1 MAITTLATLVL
12 ELTLTRIFSVV
23 FYYHFAFLA
32 ISVALFGLGIGGI
45 LSYIAAARTRNIFRT
60 IGMVS
65 LANSVVV
72 VAALAYL
79 LSPGAEIS
87 TLRLGAVYAVS
98 ALPFLG
104 AGTIISLA
112 LAETIERVDKV
123 YFFDLLGA
131 AGGCLA
137 LVPLLN
143 VLGGANTVIAVAVL
157 FAAAAGVW
165 FTVGAAIRYRIAAVS
180 VALLLAGLVA
190 FNAKARL
197 FDIRYA
203 KGHELSS
210 ERFVK
215 WNSFSRIAIAPE
227 KEGSPTWL
235 IYIDADASTG
245 IPNYDLDNLTEDE
258 RRGLLYDLP
267 GIPFLLRP
275 AAKTLVI
282 GPGGGWDIARAI
294 ASGSPD
300 VTGVEINPIIANTLM
315 RQRFPELS
323 RGIYL
328 RPEVRIFVEDARSFI
343 RRSNERY
350 QVIQATLVDTWA
362 STAAG
367 AFSLSENSLYTV
379 EAFVDYLKH
388 LTDHGLLAFTRW
400 GFDPPR
406 ESLRLVTLADE
417 ALRRIGEPEP
427 WRHVIVGRANVRL
440 IDDWGATDLVLI
452 SRKPFTGDD
461 IERATE
467 VLAEAGLDT
476 VYLPGDTEGSAF
488 AAFLRAPSRERFF
501 RDYPYDV
508 RPVTDDR
515 PFFFYTVQPRDIIE
529 YVRHAS
535 RASADRKINIA
546 VPVLFGLLFISLA
559 ATLLLLLLPPLLLRS
574 RLPKE
579 KGVRRFLL
587 YFVCVGAGYIL
598 IQVALIQKFVLFLG
612 QPTYALTVI
621 IFSMLISSGA
631 GSYFSRRFGTFELPR
646 LRTVLLIVFLLVSTL
661 ALALSPL
668 TTAGVGLPFGLRVLA
683 SVLLIIP
690 VGFVM
695 GMPFPSALARLEAW
709 HKPSVRWAWSLNAAA
724 SVLGSAAAVFLA
736 LYIGLRATLLV
747 GGLLYLG
754 ALAALSFAKAGARLA
769 APAP

>member
-1 MAITTLATLVL
+1 MAMTTLATLVL

-32 ISVALFGLGIGGI
+32 ISVALFGLGIGGM
-45 LSYIAAARTRNIFRT
+45 LSYVAAARSRNTFRT
-60 IGMVS
+60 IGVIS
-65 LANSVVV
+65 LANSAVV

-79 LSPGAEIS
+79 LSSGAGMS
-87 TLRLGAVYAVS
+87 TLRLGAVYAIS

-104 AGTIISLA
+104 AGAVISLA

-123 YFFDLLGA
+123 YFFDLMGA

-143 VLGGANTVIAVAVL
+143 VLGGANTVIAAGVL
-157 FAAAAGVW
+157 YAAAAGVW
-165 FTVGAAIRYRIAAVS
+165 FTVGAAIRWRIAAVA

-190 FNAKARL
+190 FNAKERL

-203 KGHELSS
+203 KGRELTA

-227 KEGSPTWL
+227 KQGSPTLL

-245 IPNYDLDNLTEDE
+245 IPSYDLDNLTEDE

-294 ASGSPD
+294 ASGSRD
-300 VTGVEINPIIANTLM
+300 VTGVEINPIIANTIM
-315 RQRFPELS
+315 RQRFPDLS

-343 RRSNERY
+343 RRSKERY

-388 LTDHGLLAFTRW
+388 LREEGLLAFTRW

-417 ALRRIGEPEP
+417 ALRRIGAPEP

-440 IDDWGATDLVLI
+440 IEEWGATDLVMI
-452 SRKPFTGDD
+452 SRQPFSAQD
-461 IERATE
+461 IERAKE
-467 VLAEAGLDT
+467 VLAAAGLDA
-476 VYLPGDTEGSAF
+476 VYVPGDTEGSAF
-488 AAFLRAPSRERFF
+488 ARFLRAPSRQRFL
-501 RDYPYDV
+501 REYPYNV

-515 PFFFYTVQPRDIIE
+515 PFFFYTVQPRDIID
-529 YVRHAS
+529 YVRNAS

-546 VPVLFGLLFISLA
+546 VPVLFGLLSISLA
-559 ATLLLLLLPPLLLRS
+559 ATLLLLVLPPLVLGS
-574 RLPKE
+574 RLPEE

-621 IFSMLISSGA
+621 IFSMLISSSA

-646 LRTVLLIVFLLVSTL
+646 LRAVLLMVFALVSAL
-661 ALALSPL
+661 ALTLSPL
-668 TTAGVGLPFGLRVLA
+668 TTAGVGLPFAVRVLM
-683 SVLLIIP
+683 SVLVIVP

-695 GMPFPSALARLEAW
+695 GMPFPSALARLEVW
-709 HKPSVRWAWSLNAAA
+709 HKQSVRWAWSLNAAA

-736 LYIGLRATLLV
+736 LYIGLRATLIV

-754 ALAALSFAKAGARLA
+754 ALAALSFAKGEASVREA
-769 APAP
+769 AP